1 MKPTWKLLPVVA
13 AAALG
18 LMVLMP
24 GGGLRPDAA
33 SADVHDITVNDATVN
48 SGETVTINIDAD
60 QNDGNISVSLS
71 GVSSGTS
78 YLLTVTDCNNCADEG
93 DTNTS
98 FSINSTNIAAN
109 GNIELEMDITCTG
122 NDTVSINASQGDV
135 SDSVSVQCNAN
146 TTPTVTP
153 TVTGTPPTS
162 TPTVTT
168 TPTGDTITLSAVQP
182 NPACGQAVFLFAT
195 VKNQAGAFV
204 SGANVSFTSS
214 GGGSFSPTSAVTVT
228 DGVASSTF
236 TPPTTGNTTVTITA
250 TTNGKTA
257 TASVPVNCGSA
268 AATSTPVPPAATST
282 PVSQVRPPSTG
293 EAGLADNSSWSL
305 YAGIATVIGT
315 VFAGAVLVARRRA

>member
-1 MKPTWKLLPVVA
+1 MKRTWKLLPVVA

-33 SADVHDITVNDATVN
+33 SADVDNVSVSDSTVN
-48 SGETVTINIDAD
+48 SGETITVTVDAD
-60 QNDGNISVSLS
+60 QNNGNISITLS
-71 GVSSGTS
+71 GVSGSTTAV
-78 YLLTVTDCNNCADEG
+78 LKVTDCDGCDDEG
-93 DTNTS
+93 DVNPS
-98 FSINSTNIAAN
+98 FTINSAQLGSSGDVT
-109 GNIELEMDITCTG
+109 LTLQLSCTSPD
-122 NDTVSINASQGDV
+122 NLSINASQNSVADSATV
-135 SDSVSVQCNAN
+135 SCEPS

-162 TPTVTT
+162 TPTATT

-204 SGANVSFTSS
+204 AGANVTFTSS
-214 GGGSFSPTSAVTVT
+214 GGGSFSPTSALTVT
-228 DGVASSTF
+228 DGVASSTY

-250 TTNGKTA
+250 TSNGKTA
-257 TASVPVNCGSA
+257 TASVPVNCGTA

-293 EAGLADNSSWSL
+293 EAGLAENSNWSL

-315 VFAGAVLVARRRA
+315 VFAGAALVARRRA